1 MWLFCGGIFQT
12 AMLSLFKLVVFCIFC
27 ISIQIL
33 KFEFMK
39 LIPITREIVPSWT
52 CTGYLYHTFQPVS
65 QDFHSQLYLIFWFV
79 LVLPLCCSVLSPFT
93 LGHFICTFLQV
104 SATEHGIEHSIS
116 LLLLLLFF
124 FPIASL
130 PWSTIFPIFPPSYSV
145 CATSHNGSRTGLH
158 VYSLLI
164 FFFSQPKLCVAALD
178 FSSLGSQLPSGL
190 RFSSDTCPFLARCSP
205 PCPFSVAEL
214 VSSAPPSPVVVS
226 TTAGASSWGP
236 SAHILQLT
244 VCLLL
249 LPPNKDVQIGG

>member
-65 QDFHSQLYLIFWFV
+65 QDFHSQLYFIFWFV

-164 FFFSQPKLCVAALD
+164 FFFPAKTLCSCLGLFQPGKPTSFRA
-178 FSSLGSQLPSGL
+178 SLQFWHLPLPGKVFPSM
-190 RFSSDTCPFLARCSP
+190 PFLCCRTGELCPSQSCCGKHHCWCFIMGSFCSH
-205 PCPFSVAEL
+205 
-214 VSSAPPSPVVVS
+214 
-226 TTAGASSWGP
+226 P
-236 SAHILQLT
+236 SAYS
-244 VCLLL
+244 VFAAAAS
-249 LPPNKDVQIGG
+249 K